1 MHEELVQIINGAVPE
16 AKAKLNAA
24 EIGDSS
30 ITVDSGAIYKVLE
43 TLKNNEKF
51 NFNVLQVISGTD
63 FLPAEGTEGYLELA
77 YILASFTKNH
87 EVIIKTN
94 LPRGTADNLPKID
107 SVCGLWKAANWL
119 ERETYDMIGV
129 EFVGHPDPR
138 RILTSQNWE
147 GHPLRRD
154 YVVQE
159 IFNGMVVN
167 PPEKMNLDDQQFGV
181 KTNADSLS
189 NKNPMGL

>member
-16 AKAKLNAA
+16 AKAQLNSA

-30 ITVDSGAIYKVLE
+30 ITVDSSAIYKVCE
-43 TLKNNEKF
+43 TLKNNDKF

-63 FLPAEGTEGYLELA
+63 FLPEGEEGYLELA

-87 EVIIKTN
+87 EVIIKTK
-94 LPRGTADNLPKID
+94 LSRGTDDNLPKID
-107 SVCGLWKAANWL
+107 SLCKLWSAANWL

-129 EFVGHPDPR
+129 DFVGHPDLR
-138 RILTSQNWE
+138 RILTSSNWE

-167 PPEKMNLDDQQFGV
+167 PPEKMNLEDQQFGV

-189 NKNPMGL
+189 NKNPMGI

>member
-16 AKAKLNAA
+16 AKAVLNRA
-24 EIGDSS
+24 EVGDQS
-30 ITVDSGAIYKVLE
+30 ITINSDSIYKVCE
-43 TLKNNEKF
+43 TLKNNEKY

-63 FLPAEGTEGYLELA
+63 FLPEGEEGYLELA

-87 EVIIKTN
+87 EVIIKTK
-94 LPRGTADNLPKID
+94 LPRGTDKDLPKIETI
-107 SVCGLWKAANWL
+107 CGLWKAANWL

-147 GHPLRRD
+147 GHPLRQD

-167 PPEKMNLDDQQFGV
+167 PPEKMNLEDQQFGV
-181 KTNADSLS
+181 KTNAASLS